1 MSLPLS
7 ATVRL
12 HCHRRAVV
20 SLQLLRSKRQ
30 IRPADPRG
38 PPSVVY
44 NCTQRAHRFCQSV
57 RPSVASSS
65 YRATSSSVA
74 TSERGSRDEPA
85 PALQSARPTDRG
97 PTGRGRC
104 DYRGRTGRRGDHDGE
119 RAARLGAEKGVNYDI
134 MSGRATASK

>member
-44 NCTQRAHRFCQSV
+44 NCTQRAHRFCPSV

-85 PALQSARPTDRG
+85 AGTSKRPTDRPRADRARPGRLPWTDG
-97 PTGRGRC
+97 PARGPRRRASGTTERREGSELRHYVRSC
-104 DYRGRTGRRGDHDGE
+104 DR
-119 RAARLGAEKGVNYDI
+119 I
-134 MSGRATASK
+134 

>member
-44 NCTQRAHRFCQSV
+44 NCTQRAHRFCPSV
-57 RPSVASSS
+57 RQSHRAAIGRRRRPSQPLNVAPGTNQ
-65 YRATSSSVA
+65 R
-74 TSERGSRDEPA
+74 

-97 PTGRGRC
+97 PTGRDRC